1 MKKSGNFIL
10 KSDSIKDGYIKDEFG
25 KHGDLWIDNM
35 PSKSLSLKWENAPG
49 ETESFLIVMQDYDAI
64 PVAGFSWIH
73 WITLVPKNYTELKE
87 NASRMDKNIIQG
99 INSWASKLVG
109 LPKERAT
116 FYGGPTPP
124 DKDHIYEVKIYALDN
139 IPNLKTGFYLNEAY
153 KEIKGH
159 ILEEAETEGIY
170 IV

>member
-1 MKKSGNFIL
+1 MKKIGKFIL

-25 KHGDLWIDNM
+25 KHGNLWIDNM
-35 PSKSLSLKWENAPG
+35 PSKSLSLKWENAPE
-49 ETESFLIVMQDYDAI
+49 ETESFLVVMQDYDAI

-73 WITLVPKNYTELKE
+73 WIALVPKNYTELKE
-87 NASRMDKNIIQG
+87 DASRMDKNIIQG
-99 INSWASKLVG
+99 INSWASKLVE
-109 LPKERAT
+109 LPKDRAT

-170 IV
+170 RV

>member
-1 MKKSGNFIL
+1 MKKSRNFIL
-10 KSDSIKDGYIKDEFG
+10 KSDSIINGCIKNEFG
-25 KHGDLWIDNM
+25 KHGDSWIDNV
-35 PSKSLSLKWENAPG
+35 PSKSIGLKWENAPEG
-49 ETESFLIVMQDYDAI
+49 TESFLIVMQDYDAV

-73 WITLVPKNYTELKE
+73 WIAIVPKNYTELKE
-87 NASRMDKNIIQG
+87 NASREDKNIIQG

-124 DKDHIYEVKIYALDN
+124 DKDHVYEVKIYALDKVL
-139 IPNLKTGFYLNEAY
+139 NLKNGFYLNESY

-159 ILEEAETEGIY
+159 VLGEGEIEGIY
-170 IV
+170 KA